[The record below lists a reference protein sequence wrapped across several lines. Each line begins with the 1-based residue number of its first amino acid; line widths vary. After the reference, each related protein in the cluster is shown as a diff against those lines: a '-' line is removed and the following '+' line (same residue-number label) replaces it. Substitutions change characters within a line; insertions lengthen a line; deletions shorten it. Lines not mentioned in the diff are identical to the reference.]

1 MTLVHRLVSLI
12 DTDHRVG
19 HNAVMSQ
26 PFPPSQVPPASSA
39 SGRSQE
45 TPAQSYGRPSGIPSP
60 STSPYTAYAHGS
72 SPRPAPPVDYPY
84 LQGQTAT
91 PTRPVPQ
98 HLSSVG
104 QPASRIV
111 SGAAGTTP
119 SSVIP
124 TATFPRSVPVTPSHP
139 IPAAPQPSAQPR
151 LVQEPSPSIT
161 RQTAPGLPVSW
172 QRDRIIALIVT
183 LVACILQIIWTCID
197 ASEHPSFHTDRG
209 FTPKLIIELVFYIL
223 YTLGAWWLLLLFFS
237 LRAIHKNKSSAVIV
251 AAALQLLLI
260 DVLVFNNDII
270 GNPLPILCLL
280 ATGSAAIATVFMNQR
295 TPSPSPWPVTLGL
308 AINLFILVSMLHRLM
323 RSALYAFNDNSIR
336 ATAVGLWMIPS
347 PSNEFPGTP
356 YALGVLL
363 TVVIAIFSAVALR
376 FGYRPSR
383 RSTFAKLCGIGP
395 MLVALH
401 NICILSIFGMTGT
414 SIIAALGFTSVGQ
427 GGHPYA
433 TFRTWVSSILLGL
446 IATAVAVLLHRSSST
461 DRRMQALQGT
471 SPTGPT
477 ATPRY
482 QRYHPHTR

>member
-1 MTLVHRLVSLI
+1 ML
-12 DTDHRVG
+12 
-19 HNAVMSQ
+19 
-26 PFPPSQVPPASSA
+26 
-39 SGRSQE
+39 
-45 TPAQSYGRPSGIPSP
+45 
-60 STSPYTAYAHGS
+60 
-72 SPRPAPPVDYPY
+72 
-84 LQGQTAT
+84 
-91 PTRPVPQ
+91 
-98 HLSSVG
+98 
-104 QPASRIV
+104 
-111 SGAAGTTP
+111 
-119 SSVIP
+119 
-124 TATFPRSVPVTPSHP
+124 
-139 IPAAPQPSAQPR
+139 
-151 LVQEPSPSIT
+151 
-161 RQTAPGLPVSW
+161 
-172 QRDRIIALIVT
+172 
-183 LVACILQIIWTCID
+183 
-197 ASEHPSFHTDRG
+197 
-209 FTPKLIIELVFYIL
+209 YIL
-223 YTLGAWWLLLLFFS
+223 YTLGAWWTLLLFFS
-237 LRAIHKNKSSAVIV
+237 LRAIYKNKSGAVMV

-260 DVLVFNNDII
+260 DVLIFNNDII

-295 TPSPSPWPVTLGL
+295 TPSPWPWPVTLGL

-336 ATAVGLWMIPS
+336 ATAVGLWMVPS

-363 TVVIAIFSAVALR
+363 TVIIAIFSAVALR

-401 NICILSIFGMTGT
+401 NVYILSIFGMTGT

-433 TFRTWVSSILLGL
+433 TFRTWVSSILLSL
-446 IATAVAVLLHRSSST
+446 TATAVAVLLHRSSSA

-482 QRYHPHTR
+482 QRYRTYTR

>member
-1 MTLVHRLVSLI
+1 
-12 DTDHRVG
+12 
-19 HNAVMSQ
+19 MSQ

-60 STSPYTAYAHGS
+60 STSPYTAYAYGS

-98 HLSSVG
+98 HLSSIG

-111 SGAAGTTP
+111 SGATGTAP

-124 TATFPRSVPVTPSHP
+124 TATFPRSVPVASPHP
-139 IPAAPQPSAQPR
+139 VPAAPQPSAQPR
-151 LVQEPSPSIT
+151 LVREPSPSIT
-161 RQTAPGLPVSW
+161 RQTAPATPVSW
-172 QRDRIIALIVT
+172 RRDRIIALIAT
-183 LVACILQIIWTCID
+183 LVACVLQIIWTCID
-197 ASEHPSFHTDRG
+197 ASEHPSFHTDQG
-209 FTPKLIIELVFYIL
+209 FTPKFIIELALYIL
-223 YTLGAWWLLLLFFS
+223 YTLGAWWMLLLFFS
-237 LRAIHKNKSSAVIV
+237 LRAIYKNKSGAVIV
-251 AAALQLLLI
+251 ATALQLLLI
-260 DVLVFNNDII
+260 DVLIFNNDII

-295 TPSPSPWPVTLGL
+295 TPSPWPWPVTLGL

-336 ATAVGLWMIPS
+336 ATAVGLWMVPS

-363 TVVIAIFSAVALR
+363 TVIIAIFSAVALR

-427 GGHPYA
+427 GATPTQPSGHGCRRSFWASSPWRWQCCCIA
-433 TFRTWVSSILLGL
+433 VPPPTGACRRFRG
-446 IATAVAVLLHRSSST
+446 RRRP
-461 DRRMQALQGT
+461 DRRRPPVT
-471 SPTGPT
+471 SDTTPTRG
-477 ATPRY
+477 RGVSV
-482 QRYHPHTR
+482 HIHL